1 MKSWFTIYDIKLIA
15 AFLMVIDHLGII
27 FGLTSFRWLG
37 RFAFPLFGFL
47 LVNGITKTSSP
58 NKYYFRLLTF
68 ALISQV
74 PYSIFHLVNGL
85 SQNLNILFLFVGVY
99 PVIYYAKLQA
109 WFKVFCVTLVAVL
122 LSFYCGYSL
131 YGLALLISIY
141 LFAELE
147 QLLAWIYWSF
157 VQFYGYLFQ
166 VNFQVIIF
174 GLPILFSNFQKLPLG
189 QKARWFYWF
198 YPLHFIPLIFL
209 KYASSL

>member
-15 AFLMVIDHLGII
+15 AFLMVIDHLGITFDI
-27 FGLTSFRWLG
+27 FSFRWLG

-99 PVIYYAKLQA
+99 PVIYYVKRQA
-109 WFKVFCVTLVAVL
+109 WFEVLFFTVVAIFF
-122 LSFYCGYSL
+122 SFYCSYGL

-141 LFAELE
+141 LFSELDV
-147 QLLAWIYWSF
+147 LAWVYWSF
-157 VQFYGYLFQ
+157 VQIYGYLFQ
-166 VNFQVIIF
+166 VNFQIIVF

-198 YPLHFIPLIFL
+198 YPLHFVPLIFL
-209 KYASSL
+209 KYVTSL